1 MTRDAPTAAG
11 GCLTDHTIIPAL
23 PMPYNGGRVVIASRA
38 SPDEG
43 RDAYAKW
50 HLRSSA
56 SSDENTQGVDTERPL
71 RRQRLDAGKYPL
83 PRKAESEVQPCSNSF
98 HWNDCCT
105 QSTHQLPSLDE
116 YYIASAAKRSKPS
129 STLDRRTP
137 QREQVIRDPTRPPGD
152 WPSIQSSTLYRM

>member
-1 MTRDAPTAAG
+1 MTREASVPTAAS
-11 GCLTDHTIIPAL
+11 GCFTDCTIIPAL
-23 PMPYNGGRVVIASRA
+23 QMPYTGGRVVFASRA

-56 SSDENTQGVDTERPL
+56 SSDESTQGVDTERPL

-98 HWNDCCT
+98 HWNGCYR
-105 QSTHQLPSLDE
+105 QSTHQLPSSDE
-116 YYIASAAKRSKPS
+116 YYIASATKWSKPS
-129 STLDRRTP
+129 SALDRCTP
-137 QREQVIRDPTRPPGD
+137 SEQVIRDPSGVIT
-152 WPSIQSSTLYRM
+152 SINSGTLYRM